1 MPWGYEVFYQVGGE
15 QHPEDVGEEDDQACP
30 HQVVVVPGEGQART
44 IGYMEEQGRHVY
56 MEETC

>member
-1 MPWGYEVFYQVGGE
+1 MFYQVGGE